1 MWCSPVKLIIDG
13 MEGDEGR
20 KSQIEFVVRPQSM
33 LVFRPFLPPLKTL
46 SEQTLYRANMAKQCC
61 KCTHVYDFEFGLV
74 HLQYGSGSGKSM
86 ERSFN
91 C

>member
-46 SEQTLYRANMAKQCC
+46 SEQTLYRTNMAKRC
-61 KCTHVYDFEFGLV
+61 CTHVYDFEFGLF

-86 ERSFN
+86 VRSFN
-91 C
+91 W